1 MSLGKTFLSGIFS
14 SNPIFR
20 LAIGL
25 VPALG
30 ITHLALNGVYIG
42 LLTTLVLVA
51 TVLVKIVVSKHIDE
65 AVALFVDF
73 ASLTVFTTI
82 VYRYMGIHQPEILVQ
97 LGIYLP
103 LIIINGFVF
112 QRLSKDAKPATR
124 IVDAL
129 GMGLGYTLSLTL
141 IGVIREFVGLGSIFG
156 INILSGTLAPF
167 SLAATVPGG
176 FVIVGLLIA
185 MFNVFCGKEGEANE

>member
-1 MSLGKTFLSGIFS
+1 MSLWKTFSNGIFS
-14 SNPIFR
+14 DNPIFR

-42 LLTTLVLVA
+42 LLTMLALVA
-51 TVLVKIVVSKHIDE
+51 AVMVKIVVNKYVSED
-65 AVALFVDF
+65 VALFVDF

-82 VYRYMGIHQPEILVQ
+82 IYRFMGIYQPEVLAQ

-112 QRLSKDAKPATR
+112 QRLAKDVKPAYR
-124 IVDAL
+124 VVDAL
-129 GMGLGYTLSLTL
+129 GMGLGYTFALTL
-141 IGVIREFVGLGSIFG
+141 IGVIREFIGLGSIFG
-156 INILSGTLAPF
+156 VNILNGTLAPF

-185 MFNVFCGKEGEANE
+185 MFNVFFGKGGEVHE

>member
-1 MSLGKTFLSGIFS
+1 MSLGKTFLNGIVAN
-14 SNPIFR
+14 NPVFR

-30 ITHLALNGVYIG
+30 ITHLAINGVYMG
-42 LLTTLVLVA
+42 LLTTLVLLGV
-51 TVLVKIVVSKHIDE
+51 VLVKVVVNNHVSKE
-65 AVALFVDF
+65 AQLFVDF
-73 ASLTVFTTI
+73 ASLIVFTTI
-82 VYRYMGIHQPEILVQ
+82 IYRLMGIHQPEMLAQ

-112 QRLSKDAKPATR
+112 QRLSIDVSPATR
-124 IVDAL
+124 VVDAL
-129 GMGLGYTLSLTL
+129 GMGLGYTLSLTFL
-141 IGVIREFVGLGSIFG
+141 GVIREFVGLGSIFG
-156 INILSGTLAPF
+156 ISILSGTLAPF

-185 MFNVFCGKEGEANE
+185 MFNWISGKGGELNE